1 MSGKPDD
8 EHPLEPQLEPQLE
21 DILDAVRSSEGEPQ
35 DAEKIE
41 HVEDDER
48 PS

>member
-1 MSGKPDD
+1 MSEKPDD
-8 EHPLEPQLEPQLE
+8 EHPLEPQLE

-41 HVEDDER
+41 RDDGDTAS
-48 PS
+48 P